1 MKNLT
6 LLLFIIGFT
15 ATTFAQDAQR
25 EKLHYKNITQKECV
39 KKKGYRLLLK
49 QVISDSRCP
58 ENVTCIWAGEV
69 SIVVS
74 VYKDKKF
81 EADETLTLSPKNR
94 SEINAWF
101 SKYTGREVAS
111 VALLPYPKE
120 GVVVDP
126 KTYSLRIGYI
136 K

>member
-15 ATTFAQDAQR
+15 ATTFAQEAQR
-25 EKLHYKNITQKECV
+25 EKLYYKNITQKECV

-49 QVISDSRCP
+49 QVVSDSRCP
-58 ENVTCIWAGEV
+58 ENVTCIWAGEA

-81 EADETLTLSPKNR
+81 VDDETLTLSPKNK
-94 SEINAWF
+94 EKINAWF
-101 SKYTGREVAS
+101 SKYTGKKAAS
-111 VALLPYPKE
+111 VTVLPYPKE
-120 GVVVDP
+120 GITV
-126 KTYSLRIGYI
+126 
-136 K
+136 